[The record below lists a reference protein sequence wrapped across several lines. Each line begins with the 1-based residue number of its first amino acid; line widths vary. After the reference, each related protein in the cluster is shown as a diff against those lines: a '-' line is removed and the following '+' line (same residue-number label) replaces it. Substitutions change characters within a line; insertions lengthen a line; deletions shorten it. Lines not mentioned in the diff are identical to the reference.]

1 MNEVSALARNATLQA
16 MIEFV
21 TSAEHGPDTGRE
33 GRIAKAVGP
42 FLDRPELLA
51 GFDCSG
57 WPNRFLRHLLHQH
70 RDAGWAMVAIVWER
84 GQASPVHGHRRW
96 CAFGVHRGWIEER
109 TFTLGSSSSSSKT
122 VPLRTVPRRIG
133 ATSYGQADITLIHQL
148 ANVLDA
154 TAVSIHVYGVRYHS
168 FGEGV
173 NWVYA
178 V

>member
-1 MNEVSALARNATLQA
+1 MNEVGALARNATLQA

-33 GRIAKAVGP
+33 GRIAEAVGP

-57 WPNRFLRHLLHQH
+57 CPNRFVRHLLHQH
-70 RDAGWAMVAIVWER
+70 RDAGWAMVAIVWEP
-84 GQASPVHGHRRW
+84 GQASPVHGHRTW

-109 TFTLGSSSSSSKT
+109 HFALVSSGKP
-122 VPLRTVPRRIG
+122 VGIRTVPRRIG

>member
-1 MNEVSALARNATLQA
+1 MNDVGALGRNATLQA
-16 MIEFV
+16 MIDFV

-33 GRIAKAVGP
+33 GRIAEAVGP

-51 GFDCSG
+51 GFDCLG
-57 WPNRFLRHLLHQH
+57 CPDRYVRHLLHEH

-109 TFTLGSSSSSSKT
+109 NFTLGSSSSKT

-133 ATSYGQADITLIHQL
+133 ATSCGPADITLIRQL

-154 TAVSIHVYGVRYHS
+154 TAVSIHVYGVRYDS

-173 NWVYA
+173 NGVYA

>member
-33 GRIAKAVGP
+33 GRIAEAVGP

-57 WPNRFLRHLLHQH
+57 CSNRFVRHLLHQH

-109 TFTLGSSSSSSKT
+109 SFTLGSSSSKT
-122 VPLRTVPRRIG
+122 VPLRTVPRPMG
-133 ATSYGQADITLIHQL
+133 PTSCGPAAITLIHQL

-154 TAVSIHVYGVRYHS
+154 TAVSIHVYRVRYDC
-168 FGEGV
+168 FGKAV

-178 V
+178 A